1 VVKCALHSGALL
13 RDLQPVRHISKPG
26 IAKRGPT
33 DRWALPTRGHRFQAF
48 FLCGC
53 LLVASASAAF
63 AADRDLTLSRPVRP
77 WEFMSVT
84 GMRAGLLG
92 DESGTFEAWVYPL
105 KILRGFHLLFHLSG
119 SVISAESLAR
129 TITVHPESVS
139 VLYASD
145 DFQIRETLI
154 VPVQEPGAIVW
165 LETETSVPLEIE
177 AVFERDF
184 QLEWP
189 ASLSGSDIDWNPAL
203 RAFSMGDEQNKFSA
217 IIGSPSAVLGREE
230 YFNNYSASQENSF
243 LLGPTAKGKET
254 KLIVLAASLNGSREA
269 EEAFRRITRQY
280 SDLWHDSAEYYRRYL
295 NETVSLELP
304 DSRLEQA
311 YDWAR
316 ISILQGTVSNPYLG
330 TGLVAGYRTSGSDER
345 PGFAWF
351 FGRDALWTAFAL
363 NAEGAFASTRTALEF
378 LSRYQ
383 RADGKIPHEIAQTA
397 TLVPWFQNYPYA
409 FASADATPLYIA
421 ALDDYVRESGDLT
434 FARDKWDSLWKA
446 YQFLVSTYGPH
457 GLPQNLGVGHGWVE
471 GGPLVPVESEL
482 YQSSLGAQALRALAD
497 LAHLIGQED
506 RYEQLEREFAHQ
518 KQLVNQTFWSKENG
532 FYAFALD
539 QNGQRADFP
548 SVLSTTPM
556 WFGLLDPTNAEA
568 TIDRLAGPDF
578 QTDWGMRIISSGS
591 PVYSPSGY
599 HWGSVWPLFTGWA
612 AVGEYRYH
620 RSLPAYS
627 NLRAN
632 ALLTLDGSLGHVTE
646 VLSGEYYQ
654 PLSTSSPHQVWSAAM
669 VVSSLLRGMFGLES
683 DSPDQQLRFAPHIP
697 AEWKSFRI
705 HNVPMKNAR
714 IDLDF
719 ERTED
724 KITLVVR
731 RTGTGECTLNFSP
744 SLSPRAEILS
754 AELNGRKLPT
764 HVERNGEDQHVS
776 VRFPLEVGQ
785 SVVRIHLRNDF
796 GVGISP
802 NLPPLGERSQGLRI
816 ISESWSP
823 ESLILNVAGIPDHT
837 YELSV
842 WNPKQI
848 GRVDGAEIANYGS
861 EIRGIRISMPT
872 DNGSA
877 YVNGKIIF
885 HLSPRSPGRH
895 N

>member
-1 VVKCALHSGALL
+1 
-13 RDLQPVRHISKPG
+13 
-26 IAKRGPT
+26 
-33 DRWALPTRGHRFQAF
+33 
-48 FLCGC
+48 
-53 LLVASASAAF
+53 
-63 AADRDLTLSRPVRP
+63 
-77 WEFMSVT
+77 MSVT
-84 GMRAGLLG
+84 GTRAALFGN
-92 DESGTFEAWVYPL
+92 ESGTFEAWVYPL

-119 SVISAESLAR
+119 SVISAEKLAR
-129 TITVHPESVS
+129 TITARPESVS

-154 VPVQEPGAIVW
+154 VPVQEQGAIVV

-189 ASLSGSDIDWNPAL
+189 ASLSGSDIEWDPAL
-203 RAFSMGDEQNKFSA
+203 HAFSMGGEQNKFA
-217 IIGSPSAVLGREE
+217 ALIGSPSALLGREE
-230 YFNNYSASQENSF
+230 YFNNYSSSQESSF
-243 LLGPTAKGKET
+243 LMGPTAKGKET
-254 KLIVLAASLNGSREA
+254 KLIVMAASLNGPQEA
-269 EEAFRRITRQY
+269 EQAFRRITRQY
-280 SDLWHDSAEYYRRYL
+280 SDLWHDSEEYYRRYL

-304 DSRLEQA
+304 DSQLERA

-378 LSRYQ
+378 LSHYQ

-421 ALDDYVRESGDLT
+421 ALADYVRESGDLT

-457 GLPQNLGVGHGWVE
+457 GLPQNHGVGHGWVE

-497 LAHLIGQED
+497 LAHLIGQQD
-506 RYEQLEREFAHQ
+506 RSDQLEREFVHQ
-518 KQLVNQTFWSKENG
+518 QQLVNQTFWSRENG

-539 QNGQRADFP
+539 RNGQRADIP
-548 SVLSTTPM
+548 SVLSATPM

-568 TIDRLAGPDF
+568 MIDRLAGPDF
-578 QTDWGMRIISSGS
+578 QTDWGMRIIPSRS

-646 VLSGEYYQ
+646 VLSGDYYQ
-654 PLSTSSPHQVWSAAM
+654 PLSTSSPHQIWSAAM

-683 DSPDQQLRFAPHIP
+683 DSPDQQLRFAPHLP
-697 AEWKSFRI
+697 PEWKSFAI
-705 HNVPMKNAR
+705 HNLRVKNAR

-719 ERTED
+719 KRTED
-724 KITLVVR
+724 EITLVVQ
-731 RTGTGECTLNFSP
+731 RTGTGDCTLNFSP
-744 SLSPRAEILS
+744 SFSPRAVILS
-754 AELNGRKLPT
+754 ADLNGRKLSMQ
-764 HVERNGEDQHVS
+764 VERNGEDQHVS
-776 VRFPLEVGQ
+776 MRVPLQGGQ
-785 SVVRIHLRNDF
+785 SIVRIHVHNDF
-796 GVGISP
+796 GLGISS

-816 ISESWSP
+816 LSETWSP
-823 ESLILNVAGIPDHT
+823 ESLILNIAGISGHA

-848 GRVDGAEIANYGS
+848 GQVDGAEIAKYGN
-861 EIRGIRISMPT
+861 EISGIQVPLPK

-877 YVNGKIIF
+877 YVNTKVTFHFSQGESAGVPKGKK
-885 HLSPRSPGRH
+885 HP
-895 N
+895 